1 MKYKTFRNL
10 IKNYKTIQDNLS
22 QLYALGFDLMEGP
35 FNMSDPSY
43 NLLKL
48 SLESHYSK
56 EGIDWVEWFIFES
69 DYGQKDFS
77 KIPTFVRQED
87 GTTTKVIDIP
97 DTCGAHDEEGNPICY
112 NYKSLYKYLLKNH
125 TL

>member
-1 MKYKTFRNL
+1 
-10 IKNYKTIQDNLS
+10 
-22 QLYALGFDLMEGP
+22 MEGK

-69 DYGQKDFS
+69 DYGDKDWS
-77 KIPTFVRQED
+77 TLPLYTQEED
-87 GTTTKVIDIP
+87 GTMTKVLE
-97 DTCGAHDEEGNPICY
+97 TSNRCGAHDEEGNPICY
-112 NYKSLYKYLLKNH
+112 SYKSLYKYLLKNH

>member
-1 MKYKTFRNL
+1 MKYKTFRDL

-22 QLYALGFDLMEGP
+22 QLYAIGFDLMEGQ

-56 EGIDWVEWFIFES
+56 EGVEWVDWFIFEA
-69 DYGQKDFS
+69 DYGKKDFS
-77 KIPTFVRQED
+77 TIPTFVRNED
-87 GTTTKVIDIP
+87 GTTTLIEVP
-97 DTCGAHDEEGNPICY
+97 DTYGAHDEKGDPICY
-112 NYKSLYKYLLKNH
+112 SYKSLYKHLLQNH